1 MRRRRA
7 KKLRI
12 ERRRHQRPD
21 DSKIAYLDSL
31 TSPDGGRRKLRI
43 LIASRGVVPIGRGA
57 GGAELVTFQL
67 SRALVERGHAVT
79 LIADVDAKHVVIPPG
94 LIVVPV
100 GLAPLRGLVL
110 RMPRG
115 FARWMLQHLVGNLAV
130 GRRIRKELRRRPDGY
145 DVIHAHGAVCAIR
158 AKQATST
165 IPVVYTEHD
174 ATPWMCNYRRWWER
188 LIRKAIYRTL
198 NVSAFRRVDTI
209 VTNFELMAQELTNRW
224 DIPRDRVV
232 SIQNAIDIDGLSDS
246 RPGVLSVAEELGIG
260 SYCLFVGSLDLRK
273 SPDLLLRALSEAPGI
288 TCVFVGDGPAKHRIR
303 QLAMQLGVAD
313 RIHLAGHLK
322 QAELGRYYAGAD
334 LLILPS
340 VSEASPLAILEAM
353 ACGTPVVASRV
364 GGIPAVVEDW
374 KTGFLVKPGDIGQ
387 LTMCL
392 RFLTEDKPLLR
403 RMGEEA
409 QKRVMSSLW
418 PAVLDRYTALY
429 QDLSGVTLMPEY
441 ERVGRPTGNRRAIDL
456 TGLVQ
461 EREAIPVARP
471 A

>member
-1 MRRRRA
+1 
-7 KKLRI
+7 
-12 ERRRHQRPD
+12 
-21 DSKIAYLDSL
+21 
-31 TSPDGGRRKLRI
+31 
-43 LIASRGVVPIGRGA
+43 
-57 GGAELVTFQL
+57 
-67 SRALVERGHAVT
+67 
-79 LIADVDAKHVVIPPG
+79 
-94 LIVVPV
+94 
-100 GLAPLRGLVL
+100 
-110 RMPRG
+110 
-115 FARWMLQHLVGNLAV
+115 
-130 GRRIRKELRRRPDGY
+130 
-145 DVIHAHGAVCAIR
+145 
-158 AKQATST
+158 
-165 IPVVYTEHD
+165 
-174 ATPWMCNYRRWWER
+174 
-188 LIRKAIYRTL
+188 
-198 NVSAFRRVDTI
+198 
-209 VTNFELMAQELTNRW
+209 
-224 DIPRDRVV
+224 
-232 SIQNAIDIDGLSDS
+232 
-246 RPGVLSVAEELGIG
+246 
-260 SYCLFVGSLDLRK
+260 
-273 SPDLLLRALSEAPGI
+273 
-288 TCVFVGDGPAKHRIR
+288 
-303 QLAMQLGVAD
+303 MQLGVAD

-441 ERVGRPTGNRRAIDL
+441 ERLGRATSNRRAIDL